1 MPNRKRV
8 APINSQ
14 TKTVLCSRLR
24 TIEGHVRG
32 ILRMVEADAYCPEV
46 LAQALAVQR
55 AIDRFS
61 FELLEHHL
69 ETCFVTA
76 VRGDN
81 AQDRERALRELLD
94 IFQSS
99 ARLKTGRHS
108 QTASGGNGLPMQLS
122 APRAGRFGLGI
133 EVPESMEGRPERRE
147 S

>member
-1 MPNRKRV
+1 MPKRKRT

-14 TKTVLCSRLR
+14 TKMGLLSRLR

-46 LAQALAVQR
+46 LTQAMAVQR

-69 ETCFVTA
+69 ETCFVE
-76 VRGDN
+76 VVQGEDQ
-81 AQDRERALRELLD
+81 QDRERALRELLD

-99 ARLKTGRHS
+99 ARLKTERHPRVAAGKNGSRSCRHAS
-108 QTASGGNGLPMQLS
+108 Q
-122 APRAGRFGLGI
+122 AGQ
-133 EVPESMEGRPERRE
+133 PELAARPAEGR
-147 S
+147 

>member
-1 MPNRKRV
+1 MSKKTVVPV
-8 APINSQ
+8 PLQ
-14 TKTVLCSRLR
+14 TKTALLSRLR

-99 ARLKTGRHS
+99 ARLKAGRHP
-108 QTASGGNGLPMQLS
+108 QTATGGNGLPVQLG
-122 APRAGRFGLGI
+122 APRAG
-133 EVPESMEGRPERRE
+133 
-147 S
+147 

>member
-1 MPNRKRV
+1 MPNRNRV

-14 TKTVLCSRLR
+14 TKAVLCSRLR

-61 FELLEHHL
+61 LLEHHL

-99 ARLKTGRHS
+99 ARLKAGRHP
-108 QTASGGNGLPMQLS
+108 QTATGGNGLPVQGRIIR
-122 APRAGRFGLGI
+122 RAASGG
-133 EVPESMEGRPERRE
+133 
-147 S
+147 